1 MLKSSTNARPFGLP
15 ELSLVVVTMIW
26 GCTFLIVKNAVT
38 AGEALAFVGLR
49 FGVAAVLIALTFH
62 KSLRGFTKAEALAGC
77 AIGASIFAG
86 YSLQTYGLSY
96 ISSSKSAFITGFYV
110 PLVPLLQW
118 VFLRKAVPW
127 LTWVAII
134 VAFVGV
140 SLLAGPDGLDG
151 GIGKGEVLTALGAL
165 AIAIEILLISSVSKG
180 LDTARVTVA
189 QLFCTSIFAFAC
201 MPVVGESAP
210 NFSSTFV
217 ISAIGLGAASALI
230 QFVMNWAQKRV
241 SATKATLIYA
251 GEPVWA
257 GIVGRMA
264 GERITWLSV
273 VGALLI
279 VASSI
284 LSELKPKRALLP
296 AVSKT
301 S

>member
-1 MLKSSTNARPFGLP
+1 M
-15 ELSLVVVTMIW
+15 
-26 GCTFLIVKNAVT
+26 
-38 AGEALAFVGLR
+38 
-49 FGVAAVLIALTFH
+49 
-62 KSLRGFTKAEALAGC
+62 
-77 AIGASIFAG
+77 
-86 YSLQTYGLSY
+86 
-96 ISSSKSAFITGFYV
+96 
-110 PLVPLLQW
+110 
-118 VFLRKAVPW
+118 
-127 LTWVAII
+127 
-134 VAFVGV
+134 
-140 SLLAGPDGLDG
+140 
-151 GIGKGEVLTALGAL
+151 LTALGAL

-189 QLFCTSIFAFAC
+189 QLSFTSIFAFAC

-257 GIVGRMA
+257 GIVGRIA